1 MSQLTKV
8 RQTAFSTIRR
18 TPRRLWRAYRF
29 LGNFATCPVILI
41 FLLGCMAAFIFQAYS
56 ALTRETVVAEVI
68 MSPMATDENGATYID
83 IQFTPYDVQP
93 AMYTALDSIFNRQRG
108 EPQLEETQMY
118 RVYGDTVAIRGP
130 FMALQNFWRILGFDN
145 VYKLALI
152 EGEYRLRNS
161 SGNEGSEYFI
171 NGGFEEFWWDR
182 NDREADMPFSMI
194 IKRITIA
201 GGEEFGST
209 DGRLKRYEIVVTN
222 DTITWNF
229 IGYVE

>member
-1 MSQLTKV
+1 MTQLTKT
-8 RQTAFSTIRR
+8 RQTIWGTLRK
-18 TPRRLWRAYRF
+18 TPRQLWRAYRF
-29 LGNFATCPVILI
+29 VGNFATCPVILI
-41 FLLGCMAAFIFQAYS
+41 VMLACIAAFIFQAYA

-68 MSPMATDENGATYID
+68 MSPMATDESGATYID
-83 IQFTPYDVQP
+83 IQYTPYDIQP
-93 AMYTALDSIFNRQRG
+93 AMYTAFDTIFNRQQG
-108 EPQLEETQMY
+108 APKPDETQFY

-161 SGNEGSEYFI
+161 SGSEGSEFYI

-182 NDREADMPFSMI
+182 NDREADMPFNMI
-194 IKRITIA
+194 VKRITIA
-201 GGEEFGST
+201 GGEEFGSN